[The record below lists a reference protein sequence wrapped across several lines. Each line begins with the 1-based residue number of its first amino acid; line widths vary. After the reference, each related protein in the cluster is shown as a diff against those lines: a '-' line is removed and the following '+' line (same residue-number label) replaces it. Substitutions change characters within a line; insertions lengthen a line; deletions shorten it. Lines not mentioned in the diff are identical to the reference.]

1 MNTEKF
7 NPTAMAVDPPS
18 RGFSVQEVSELS
30 LKKLLWRSSTSAQ
43 VSYINEPYTK
53 PIVLPEQIMSDLM
66 PSTPPTDFVTLTD
79 ISAASLFGLSS
90 VDELIPFKTYFAD
103 TSLAFSVQQSV
114 SYPYIFKLNNAMLR
128 PWAANP
134 DLAFSGICNKSNVNI
149 LDYIIPYYLNNGAWR
164 GTFCRTSGA
173 GILSRNGTDII
184 RESQLSF
191 LFENGFFTSYE
202 KDTTKYSTTPI
213 SAKNPPAASCYLYKG
228 AFGFPSALNPIW
240 RRTSANPSNVY
251 YSGGTVM
258 IGETSTPR
266 DPTLALDTVG
276 TARIDNILTS
286 CLETLSDRRLKSNI
300 VELSPN
306 LDVLSLGTYKF
317 NYNASPDVKEIGF
330 IAQEVEKVIPEIVRE
345 HDGMKAV
352 QYDKMGVLLLP
363 IVREQQK
370 RIQILEAQLL
380 ELRGL
385 VGRLF
390 ARIV

>member
-53 PIVLPEQIMSDLM
+53 PIVLPEQIMSDSM
-66 PSTPPTDFVTLTD
+66 PDTPPTDFVTLTD

-103 TSLAFSVQQSV
+103 TSQAFSVQQSIG
-114 SYPYIFKLNNAMLR
+114 YPYIFKLNNAMLR

-164 GTFCRTSGA
+164 GTFCRTSG
-173 GILSRNGTDII
+173 GGVLSRNGTDII

-213 SAKNPPAASCYLYKG
+213 SAKNPPAATCYLYKG
-228 AFGFPSALNPIW
+228 AFGFPSPDSLWQRGSGNNI
-240 RRTSANPSNVY
+240 Y
-251 YSGGTVM
+251 YQAGTVM
-258 IGETSTPR
+258 IGGSPVPR
-266 DPTLALDTVG
+266 DPTLALDTIG
-276 TARIDNILTS
+276 TARIDNILTN

>member
-7 NPTAMAVDPPS
+7 TPASLAVDPPS

-53 PIVLPEQIMSDLM
+53 PIVLPDQIMSDTI
-66 PSTPPTDFVTLTD
+66 PNAPPNDFVTLTD
-79 ISAASLFGLSS
+79 ISAVALFGLSS
-90 VDELIPFKTYFAD
+90 VDELTPFKTYFGDSSQAFSIQQ
-103 TSLAFSVQQSV
+103 SLA
-114 SYPYIFKLNNAMLR
+114 YPYLFKLNYAMLR
-128 PWAANP
+128 PWPANP
-134 DLAFSGICNKSNVNI
+134 DLAFSGICSKSNVNI
-149 LDYIIPYYLNNGAWR
+149 LDYIVPYYLNNGAWR
-164 GTFCRTSGA
+164 GTFCRTSGS
-173 GILSRNGTDII
+173 GMLSRNGTDII

-213 SAKNPPAASCYLYKG
+213 SAKTPPAATCYLYKG
-228 AFGFPSALNPIW
+228 GFGFPTSLDAIW
-240 RRTSANPSNVY
+240 RRTLANPSNIY

-258 IGETSTPR
+258 IGESLEPR
-266 DPTLALDTVG
+266 DPTLALDTIG
-276 TARIDNILTS
+276 TARIDNILTNS
-286 CLETLSDRRLKSNI
+286 LETLSDRRLKSNI
-300 VELSPN
+300 IELTPN
-306 LDVLSLGTYKF
+306 LDVLSIGTYSF
-317 NYNASPDVKEIGF
+317 NYNSTPTLKEIGF

-370 RIQILEAQLL
+370 RIQNLENQLL

-390 ARIV
+390 ARIM